1 MVFRDPVGVRDVC
14 EEKHERRR
22 YRRACPRSSCPP
34 CQPRSGGPASATAHR
49 PPQRPPGRRGA
60 RCAGADR
67 GGDHHLCGFP
77 GRGLWQRDNP
87 RFQVLA
93 TALAAAIR
101 SAIRTAPASLS
112 PPKASVYRAVA
123 ANSAAILAVAAA
135 TWLGQSQLVAPAP
148 TLLEWLLA
156 WLIASAAVTIG
167 LRQGAAHLART
178 LTDARGIVLVGARE
192 HSEKVARVLAAEPGE
207 GWTLAGRVDDREPG
221 GLDRLVDMVEKSS
234 VSIVA
239 LTIVGENAASRI
251 AAVCERLA
259 DQAVTIC
266 VVFEAESLVHLSPT
280 LIRIGPF
287 ALADLAVDPH
297 QGLAGAAKRALD
309 IAVSATAL
317 VALAPI
323 LGAIALAI
331 RLRSPG
337 SALFRQWRFGLGSR
351 PILILKFRTMYEDRC
366 DTSGAQRT
374 AANDDR
380 VTRLGRIL
388 RRTSIDELPQ
398 LLNVLRGEMS
408 LVGPRPH
415 PLHMRVGD
423 QYYFEAVE
431 RYRARHL
438 VKPGITGWAQING
451 SRGEIDTFEK
461 AHRRVTLD
469 LWYLNH
475 WSLGLDLRILFRTV
489 IGGFASF
496 HAD

>member
-1 MVFRDPVGVRDVC
+1 MSEDGIAGVAPDLRVLLANPAAAGPHLPRRIAPRTIRLALAALDAVALLAVAMITHVAFPVTG
-14 EEKHERRR
+14 
-22 YRRACPRSSCPP
+22 Y
-34 CQPRSGGPASATAHR
+34 GNATIF
-49 PPQRPPGRRGA
+49 
-60 RCAGADR
+60 
-67 GGDHHLCGFP
+67 GF
-77 GRGLWQRDNP
+77 GL
-87 RFQVLA
+87 LA
-93 TALAAAIR
+93 AVLAAAIR
-101 SAIRTAPASLS
+101 TAIRTAPAWLS
-112 PPKASVYRAVA
+112 PTKPIVYRAVT
-123 ANSAAILAVAAA
+123 ANSAAILAVGAA
-135 TWLGQSQLVAPAP
+135 TWLGQSHLVPPAPAM
-148 TLLEWLLA
+148 LQWLLA
-156 WLIASAAVTIG
+156 WLVASAVVTVG

-178 LTDARGIVLVGARE
+178 LTHAKGIVLVGAWE
-192 HSEKVARVLAAEPGE
+192 DSDHLARALAAEPGDS
-207 GWTLAGRVDDREPG
+207 WTLAGRVDDREPG
-221 GLDRLVDMVEKSS
+221 GLDRLVAMIENSS
-234 VSIVA
+234 ASIVA
-239 LTIVGENAASRI
+239 LNIVGTDAVSRI

-266 VVFEAESLVHLSPT
+266 VVFEAKSLVHLSPT

-297 QGLAGAAKRALD
+297 QGLAGAAKRAFD
-309 IAVSATAL
+309 IVVSGTAL

-323 LGAIALAI
+323 LGVIALAI
-331 RLRSPG
+331 RLESPG
-337 SALFRQWRFGLGSR
+337 SVLFRQWRFGIGSR
-351 PILILKFRTMYEDRC
+351 PILVLKFRTMHQDRC
-366 DTSGAQRT
+366 DTSGERRT
-374 AANDDR
+374 TANDER
-380 VTRLGRIL
+380 VTWLGRIL

-451 SRGEIDTFEK
+451 SRGEIDTLEK

-475 WSLGLDLRILFRTV
+475 WSFGLDLRILFRTV
-489 IGGFASF
+489 FGGFVSF